1 MHLYPSG
8 LNDPERVEQGGWGGR
23 FDATR
28 KPGIRG
34 MSCMKGED
42 EPYDPYLMY
51 GNTSEGAAAIS
62 RWRAGYDNDF
72 EARMDWSVTP
82 GYADANHHPLAVLNG
97 DSSRRV
103 LTVAAAPGS
112 TVTLSARGS
121 ADPDGDSLVYSWSY
135 YREAGSYDGAVDVE
149 GSSTEIATVSIPA
162 DAGGAKPHVIL
173 ELRDTGA
180 PSLDAYRRVI
190 IDVR

>member
-1 MHLYPSG
+1 M
-8 LNDPERVEQGGWGGR
+8 N
-23 FDATR
+23 
-28 KPGIRG
+28 
-34 MSCMKGED
+34 
-42 EPYDPYLMY
+42 
-51 GNTSEGAAAIS
+51 GNTSEGAAAIT

-72 EARMDWSVTP
+72 AARMDWSITP
-82 GYADANHHPLAVLNG
+82 GYADANHHPRAVLNG

-103 LTVAAAPGS
+103 LTIAAAPGS

-135 YREAGSYDGAVDVE
+135 YREASSYDGTVNVE
-149 GSSTEIATVSIPA
+149 GSATETATVSVPA
-162 DAGGAKPHVIL
+162 DAGGAQLHVIL

-180 PSLDAYRRVI
+180 PSLYAYRRVI